1 MAIVELFQSSIAC
14 SLKILEAMG
23 HALQL
28 KVRHMSDLFLAV
40 FHAGHFGGWE
50 ENCVHDFFTVIVDV
64 YKEQNH
70 GILMSH
76 VYIFY

>member
-1 MAIVELFQSSIAC
+1 MFPKEELPEFEVAIVELFQSSITC

-40 FHAGHFGGWE
+40 FHAGYFGWVGGKL
-50 ENCVHDFFTVIVDV
+50 CA
-64 YKEQNH
+64 
-70 GILMSH
+70 
-76 VYIFY
+76 